1 MHPRVECFLQLT
13 QGNRTQWVQFSLVR
27 IEPYIVVS
35 RSRVNLSLW
44 EVLLSMQP
52 LLLTLTVKFLTRT
65 TFNICCIL
73 LKFIFDLAVAVTVT
87 MIVLSAK

>member
-27 IEPYIVVS
+27 YIVVS
-35 RSRVNLSLW
+35 RSRVHLSLW